1 MVFKNMKKII
11 PLLLVLPILWLF
23 HNRMANWHFHELS
36 NGIVIEHAH
45 PYEKSPGTSSE
56 NHQHSAFEFLLL
68 DLLFKAVYFILVL
81 ASFYQFFLRKLLVFK
96 ELLIQQFVSLIL
108 QGIPSLRAPP
118 SV

>member
-1 MVFKNMKKII
+1 MKKII

-23 HNRMANWHFHELS
+23 HNRMANWHLHELS

-45 PYEKSPGTSSE
+45 PYEKSPGSSSE
-56 NHQHSAFEFLLL
+56 NHHHGAFEFLFL

-81 ASFYQFFLRKLLVFK
+81 AAFFQFFYSKFQILGKI
-96 ELLIQQFVSLIL
+96 LIQQFFSLIPP
-108 QGIPSLRAPP
+108 GILSMRAPP